1 MAKIKKKLNGT
12 FSVNLSKSEL
22 NTIALLLGN
31 SSDAFVRERADDWEI
46 DNYSQKEELDDL
58 WRAFQQPSDMI

>member
-12 FSVNLSKSEL
+12 FTVNLSKSEL

-31 SSDAFVRERADDWEI
+31 SSDGFVRERAEDWEI
-46 DNYSQKEELDDL
+46 DNYSQKEELDNL
-58 WRAFQQPSDMI
+58 WRTFQQPSDMI